1 MTNEWTDQ
9 LAGARM
15 QVDQRFQETLEAS
28 SFTSQE
34 WGLVMTAIDWDIEN
48 PEQPDEAELVA
59 DTDKLSEIIP
69 ELENIQKQMG
79 GAQRPVDEGPDTS
92 GFLGRI
98 KRYIHDLQSGSSG
111 ESSTKRLNDAE
122 ELVNGYTLELQN
134 HLEERDRWEELC
146 ELAAAEQSQST
157 PKES

>member
-59 DTDKLSEIIP
+59 DTSQLSEIIP
-69 ELENIQKQMG
+69 ELENIQTQMG
-79 GAQRPVDEGPDTS
+79 GAQRPVEDGPDTS

-111 ESSTKRLNDAE
+111 QSSTKRLNDAK
-122 ELVNGYTLELQN
+122 ELVDGYTLELQN
-134 HLEERDRWEELC
+134 YLEERERWEELC
-146 ELAAAEQSQST
+146 ELAAAEQGQST
-157 PKES
+157 PEES